1 MERFST
7 PLKGKELS
15 QISIISSEVKFQE
28 SKEELYPILYPKKK
42 ETALTISL

>member
-1 MERFST
+1 MERFNKS
-7 PLKGKELS
+7 LRGKELS
-15 QISIISSEVKFQE
+15 QMSIISSEVKFQE

>member
-7 PLKGKELS
+7 SLKGRELS
-15 QISIISSEVKFQE
+15 RMSIISSEVKFQE

-42 ETALTISL
+42 ETALTVSL